1 MSISSRREL
10 WDSHRKFRRKA
21 QDRGVCLLGEWV
33 SLITVPRCCLPT
45 PFLDNKTLPASF
57 HSSLRNSLLCFG
69 RHGAA
74 HSRPWMMQHV
84 WWTTC
89 VPSGCQEYTR
99 LWSLRLLPSP
109 KTTVFVPFPLPPKL
123 YLPHCWVGL
132 PTHSNPSCDLPA
144 LGGLGWC
151 WKPPN
156 ANIKLSFDGGC
167 YHDELDKRSS
177 VLHLHATP
185 GHLHLPWL
193 CSLSQ
198 EVCNLAFACKDDISG
213 P

>member
-74 HSRPWMMQHV
+74 HSRSWMMQHV

-99 LWSLRLLPSP
+99 LWSLRLPPLP
-109 KTTVFVPFPLPPKL
+109 KTSVFVPFLLPPKAI
-123 YLPHCWVGL
+123 
-132 PTHSNPSCDLPA
+132 PSSL
-144 LGGLGWC
+144 LGRFAYSFKSQSWSASIRWLGV
-151 WKPPN
+151 
-156 ANIKLSFDGGC
+156 
-167 YHDELDKRSS
+167 
-177 VLHLHATP
+177 VLKAT
-185 GHLHLPWL
+185 
-193 CSLSQ
+193 
-198 EVCNLAFACKDDISG
+198 
-213 P
+213 

>member
-1 MSISSRREL
+1 MSISSRRES

-57 HSSLRNSLLCFG
+57 I
-69 RHGAA
+69 
-74 HSRPWMMQHV
+74 
-84 WWTTC
+84 
-89 VPSGCQEYTR
+89 
-99 LWSLRLLPSP
+99 LPSEQP
-109 KTTVFVPFPLPPKL
+109 ALLWQTWGCTQPSMNDAACLMDYMCPFRVSRVHKALIFTIATLAEDHSICSFSSPLPPKL

-132 PTHSNPSCDLPA
+132 PTHSNPSRDLLV

-156 ANIKLSFDGGC
+156 ANIKLSFDGDCCHG
-167 YHDELDKRSS
+167 DSKVR
-177 VLHLHATP
+177 
-185 GHLHLPWL
+185 
-193 CSLSQ
+193 
-198 EVCNLAFACKDDISG
+198 
-213 P
+213 